1 MKESLN
7 NKTIIDIKMRV
18 ENLERRNIDFKIL
31 KDKLEK
37 YFNFKITN
45 YIIDDII
52 EKENYNHFCLMV
64 NMSVL
69 NNGLSNENGEILKVG
84 IKELYNIKNMY
95 DKFL

>member
-37 YFNFKITN
+37 YFNFKIT
-45 YIIDDII
+45 
-52 EKENYNHFCLMV
+52 K
-64 NMSVL
+64 
-69 NNGLSNENGEILKVG
+69 
-84 IKELYNIKNMY
+84 LYNR
-95 DKFL
+95 

>member
-52 EKENYNHFCLMV
+52 EKENYNRFCLMV

>member
-18 ENLERRNIDFKIL
+18 ENLEQKNIDFNIL

-52 EKENYNHFCLMV
+52 EKEKYNHFCLMV